1 MKDETLTKL
10 AGIAAVI
17 LAVLFFLGC
26 QSKVQTI
33 YLESDSNQKECNK

>member
-1 MKDETLTKL
+1 MEIKPPLLWIVL
-10 AGIAAVI
+10 ALIVVAI
-17 LAVLFFLGC
+17 LGC